1 MSEREPFVRVQ
12 LTFELN
18 LYYGRI
24 NKPFKG
30 EDTWLLYFKDQFTDA
45 WLNHKH
51 LRPGE
56 YIIVTDAKVLPS
68 E

>member
-12 LTFELN
+12 VTYELK

-24 NKPFKG
+24 AEPYSTSDN
-30 EDTWLLYFKDQFTDA
+30 WLVYFKDQFTNA
-45 WLNHKH
+45 WLNHKM

-56 YIIVTDAKVLPS
+56 YIAIVDAKLLPP